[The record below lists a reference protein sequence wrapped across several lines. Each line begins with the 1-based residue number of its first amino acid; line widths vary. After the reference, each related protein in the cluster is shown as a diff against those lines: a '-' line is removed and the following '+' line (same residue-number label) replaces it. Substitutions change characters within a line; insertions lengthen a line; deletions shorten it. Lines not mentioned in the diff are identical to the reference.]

1 MKDLSVPIWRLLT
14 LRSGDFR
21 AGEKSGYQDNG
32 QTESHFH
39 LKLPSL
45 YLDSELLTWFTS
57 PFFHH
62 AFGRVA
68 YIRGFSGWRGP
79 PPPARERSPALALA
93 TSSSTASASPSLTAF
108 EYPLQIS
115 KLLSK
120 DIAFSI
126 ADSL

>member
-45 YLDSELLTWFTS
+45 YLESELLTWFTS

-68 YIRGFSGWRGP
+68 YIRGFSGWRG
-79 PPPARERSPALALA
+79 
-93 TSSSTASASPSLTAF
+93 TTDSSAGTVACPRPR
-108 EYPLQIS
+108 YI
-115 KLLSK
+115 KL
-120 DIAFSI
+120 DGFCVAVTHCV
-126 ADSL
+126 